1 MEQRHPTPTP
11 PPTLTSLFVHPKTLL
26 LTNVFSREQFSLTMK
41 WKHPDRIFQQANF
54 LKHVF
59 VFVCL
64 FSSSGIFPLT
74 KKVSCGKQNFEPITT
89 HLRHHLVV
97 PFTSAFVWFLKSS
110 ESQQNNVQVSEN
122 QKGIKDKSSFVPS
135 KNYHSDRSGC
145 WGTFHPTV
153 ILRKHPQE
161 TGF

>member
-1 MEQRHPTPTP
+1 MFFKRIISIT
-11 PPTLTSLFVHPKTLL
+11 V
-26 LTNVFSREQFSLTMK
+26 K

-54 LKHVF
+54 LNHVF

-64 FSSSGIFPLT
+64 FACFCLLESFFRWKWWAAGNKILTLMVPPSLPL
-74 KKVSCGKQNFEPITT
+74 EPFTT
-89 HLRHHLVV
+89 HLQHHLVV

-110 ESQQNNVQVSEN
+110 GSQQNNVQVSEN
-122 QKGIKDKSSFVPS
+122 QKGLKDKFSFMPS
-135 KNYHSDRSGC
+135 KNYNIDRSGC
-145 WGTFHPTV
+145 RGTSYPTV